1 MLPLIVIGDMTSHG
15 GVVVSGAAT
24 MLINGKGCARIGD
37 MVTCPRCKGVFPI
50 ADGDP

>member
-24 MLINGKGCARIGD
+24 MLIDGKGAR
-37 MVTCPRCKGVFPI
+37 MSATW
-50 ADGDP
+50 